1 MGLRGE
7 FGRVLAGGA
16 GGLPEPAPAWSRPTP
31 IGRAVP
37 CIPPRP
43 RPAGPAVGRGARSS
57 GACPGR
63 VAAGRLPAAIP
74 PVEPADLAVPFTRVL
89 LPPAVLPLPAHQQ
102 CLRGGAPLGRGGP
115 LLPPSPT
122 LHGSPTCPPGP
133 RPAASGGIV
142 PQPALLAGESY
153 AASCRREAPDGARDR
168 GRAFFRRPSAR
179 ESSFKAGA
187 AALLAGPRRAAPAA
201 GVTPPRTRPSD
212 IPCVGTRAVPP
223 RPHRAARGWRR
234 GGGRRFGP
242 PRPAPRAGEAPARP
256 VAAHGIPHGR

>member
-16 GGLPEPAPAWSRPTP
+16 VACPNRRPHGPGLPRLVRPCPASHHALGRLVELFDVVPAAPGHVPAAWPRVVSLPPFLPSNLRTSPSPSPAFFFLRQFSLFRHTSNAYAARPSRP
-31 IGRAVP
+31 GR
-37 CIPPRP
+37 
-43 RPAGPAVGRGARSS
+43 
-57 GACPGR
+57 
-63 VAAGRLPAAIP
+63 
-74 PVEPADLAVPFTRVL
+74 
-89 LPPAVLPLPAHQQ
+89 PLV
-102 CLRGGAPLGRGGP
+102 
-115 LLPPSPT
+115 PPSPT

-142 PQPALLAGESY
+142 RQPALLAAESY

-168 GRAFFRRPSAR
+168 GRAFFRRPRPAI
-179 ESSFKAGA
+179 FLQGGA

-223 RPHRAARGWRR
+223 RPHPAARGWRR
-234 GGGRRFGP
+234 GGGRRFRP